1 MDIIYLTNLALVGI
15 CAVSCVNSEFKRTIF
30 KAISFA
36 YTSLFLVC
44 VASKCNKLLLPDFN
58 SIDVDGNL
66 LEKSVIE
73 KINSTVITLVGTII
87 LIISLNIMLKQ
98 MFKIVDGRF
107 ERSIYVEIM
116 DRIRGAVDGL
126 FVLYKIGN
134 ISLDSHIEN
143 PPCEI
148 TVRNLHDEFIVRK
161 NIDIYKLVRNLN

>member
-1 MDIIYLTNLALVGI
+1 MNIICLTNLALVGI
-15 CAVSCVNSEFKRTIF
+15 CVVFCVNSKLKKTIF
-30 KAISFA
+30 KAFSFA

-44 VASKCNKLLLPDFN
+44 IGNKCSKLLLPNFN
-58 SIDVDGNL
+58 SIDVDSKL

-73 KINSTVITLVGTII
+73 KINSTVVTLVGTII

-98 MFKIVDGRF
+98 MFRIVDGRL
-107 ERSIYVEIM
+107 EKSLYVEIM

-134 ISLDSHIEN
+134 VSLESHIEI

-148 TVRNLHDEFIVRK
+148 TVRNLHEEFIVRK